1 MLGKCLDC
9 PFGKYPDRYIYG
21 ATSCKDCP
29 GRCAGCIHPGNCTLC
44 SNGNYWGTSC
54 ESDCTG
60 CEGSCDMS
68 SGCVSG
74 CRHGHYQISING
86 GFLCLE
92 CPDTC
97 KNLTCSTSNGTC
109 AYGCKNDWSGLK
121 CDTKCSTS
129 CLTCDQNNP
138 AMCMICKDG
147 SHGPTCKTSSASVP
161 MVSILLSFSVFAY
174 NFINYAQV

>member
-1 MLGKCLDC
+1 MLGKCLEC
-9 PFGKYPDRYIYG
+9 PFGKYPELDLYG

-44 SNGNYWGTSC
+44 SNGNHWGTSC

-60 CEGSCDMS
+60 CEGSCDVS
-68 SGCVSG
+68 SGCVRG

-92 CPDTC
+92 CSDTC
-97 KNLTCSTSNGTC
+97 KNLTCSSTNGTC
-109 AYGCKNDWSGLK
+109 TYGCENDWSGLK
-121 CDTKCSTS
+121 CDTKCSTP

-147 SHGPTCKTSSASVP
+147 SQGPICKTSSASVP
-161 MVSILLSFSVFAY
+161 MVSTLLAFSVFVY
-174 NFINYAQV
+174 NLINYAQV